1 MLVLAAVRLRIYGVG
16 MREVPWWHRLSAVI
30 PDFTLLQINNGTY
43 KSGFATTQAAYDRA
57 QEQLYSGLEDVER
70 RLTKSRFLLG
80 DK

>member
-1 MLVLAAVRLRIYGVG
+1 MEEDRSYLTFECV
-16 MREVPWWHRLSAVI
+16 
-30 PDFTLLQINNGTY
+30 QINNGTY

-57 QEQLYSGLEDVER
+57 QAQLYSGLEEVEK

>member
-1 MLVLAAVRLRIYGVG
+1 MDEGHVR
-16 MREVPWWHRLSAVI
+16 
-30 PDFTLLQINNGTY
+30 LQINNGTY

-57 QEQLYSGLEDVER
+57 QEQLYSGLEEVEK

>member
-1 MLVLAAVRLRIYGVG
+1 MHWL
-16 MREVPWWHRLSAVI
+16 HQLSAAC
-30 PDFTLLQINNGTY
+30 PDFARLQINNGTY

-57 QEQLYSGLEDVER
+57 QEQLYSGLEEVER